1 MNNAEFIALF
11 RDPSTLMNADVEQL
25 KDHVARFPYSANTHL
40 ALALWAELND
50 DSNREAYRAR
60 VASRTFDRGHL
71 FERLTALTTAAETNT
86 GEVLEESLEL
96 RSLEDLESTEFLP
109 ATTPTQ
115 AGAALLEQQLAEPS
129 AEAPELLTNQFA
141 PQVSPQ
147 EPLAPEATPD
157 SFDPQEAPADLPE
170 EVGTSSEEE
179 IEQTVAV
186 DPNLPML
193 PDATEA
199 SAITPPADVVPAGN
213 LELPAAAVPQ
223 DPRNFQPRQPI
234 ATKAALLDRLQRIR
248 QQQENTPESKDK
260 SVKKIARRSLV
271 QSDGMISATLA
282 EVFISQGQYQHA
294 IRIYEQLALANP
306 EKSTIFAAFIKDL
319 KRKL

>member
-11 RDPSTLMNADVEQL
+11 RDPSTLMNADVQQL

-50 DSNREAYRAR
+50 APDREAYRAS

-71 FERLTALTTAAETNT
+71 FERLTALTTAAETNA

-96 RSLEDLESTEFLP
+96 RSLEDLESSEFLP
-109 ATTPTQ
+109 ATPTQ

-129 AEAPELLTNQFA
+129 VEAPELLTNQFA
-141 PQVSPQ
+141 PQVPAQ

-157 SFDPQEAPADLPE
+157 TVDLQEAPADLPE
-170 EVGTSSEEE
+170 AVGTSSDEENE
-179 IEQTVAV
+179 KTVAV
-186 DPNLPML
+186 DPNLPQL
-193 PDATEA
+193 TDATEA
-199 SAITPPADVVPAGN
+199 SAFTPPADVVPVYN
-213 LELPAAAVPQ
+213 PELPAAAAPQ

-248 QQQENTPESKDK
+248 QQQDNTPESKDK